1 MNPINISFAI
11 FVFLISLLALLRIRN
26 ISQAKAY
33 NPGYGSQRMCKACG
47 SITPR
52 SEACCAQCGKP
63 LPVI

>member
-11 FVFLISLLALLRIRN
+11 FVLLISLLALLRIRN

-52 SEACCAQCGKP
+52 SEARCTQCGKQ
-63 LPVI
+63 LPVL